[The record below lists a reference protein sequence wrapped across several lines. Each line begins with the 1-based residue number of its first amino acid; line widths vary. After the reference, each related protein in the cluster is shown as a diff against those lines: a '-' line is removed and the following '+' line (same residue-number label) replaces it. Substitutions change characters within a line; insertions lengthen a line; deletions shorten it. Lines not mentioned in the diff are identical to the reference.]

1 MIDSQVFSV
10 GLTLLCTHYDRQLQ
24 PEVVRIW
31 KEYLDSQLTTEQ
43 FQQAIR
49 ITILESRF
57 FPTAKELIEAVK
69 GSGEVQPLEEWDA
82 CLKASARAD
91 NSMVAN
97 LSEQGK
103 FALQSIGGLYKLGQT
118 LEDELRWVKKEFVA
132 AWKAWRPLASPAL
145 PPGSTQ
151 SRRQI
156 S

>member
-1 MIDSQVFSV
+1 MTINSKVFSD
-10 GLTLLCTHYDRQLQ
+10 GLTLLCTHYNRQLQ
-24 PEVVRIW
+24 PEVIRIW

-57 FPTAKELIEAVK
+57 FPTAKDLVEGVS
-69 GSGEVQPLEEWDA
+69 GSGEIQALQEWDT

-91 NSMVAN
+91 NSMAVN

-118 LEDELRWVKKEFVA
+118 LEDELHWTKKEFIA
-132 AWKAWRPLASPAL
+132 AWKAWRPPAGSAL
-145 PPGSTQ
+145 PPASD
-151 SRRQI
+151 SLMLP
-156 S
+156 